1 MHTRSTTDFRL
12 CPIEWHHASS
22 APMRFRLRGFGVK
35 AHFRRLGFGT
45 VLVAVNEVSP
55 AQPSCRKKLTG
66 SLAPWDAGPD
76 VTSGI

>member
-1 MHTRSTTDFRL
+1 MPNRVAPRIL
-12 CPIEWHHASS
+12 V
-22 APMRFRLRGFGVK
+22 APMRFRLRVFGVK

-66 SLAPWDAGPD
+66 PLAPWDAGPD